1 MSTSCSLRLTSVEN
15 CALCS
20 RGRLRSTS
28 AVSPSGLFFP
38 AGSLFNAW
46 TKFVASKPSV
56 STLVSFSLEFSQLL
70 IAAAASF
77 CVSLQP
83 AEVLKVFCQQ
93 ALWSDFFPLQQFV
106 QSHAQTWSWARSCSA
121 VLLCFVSVFSLQLL
135 FSSVCVFS
143 RSVCSFFVFSYRVSL
158 FFPSAHQGH
167 TSRVFPAWQRCF
179 CFIFSDQVLQFPKLS
194 LHRLFLLFLSRC
206 PPPSSVDS
214 PPFNLF
220 STSTMIGLWSL
231 PLSLFL
237 FSWF

>member
-1 MSTSCSLRLTSVEN
+1 MSTSCSLRLISVEN

-38 AGSLFNAW
+38 AVSLFSAW
-46 TKFVASKPSV
+46 TKFVASKPTV

-83 AEVLKVFCQQ
+83 AEVLKVFCQH
-93 ALWSDFFPLQQFV
+93 ARWSDFLPLQQFV

-143 RSVCSFFVFSYRVSL
+143 RSVCSFFCVLVSSVPFL
-158 FFPSAHQGH
+158 SVCASG
-167 TSRVFPAWQRCF
+167 SRVLCALH
-179 CFIFSDQVLQFPKLS
+179 FSCLS
-194 LHRLFLLFLSRC
+194 CMAALFLLHFL
-206 PPPSSVDS
+206 
-214 PPFNLF
+214 
-220 STSTMIGLWSL
+220 
-231 PLSLFL
+231 
-237 FSWF
+237 